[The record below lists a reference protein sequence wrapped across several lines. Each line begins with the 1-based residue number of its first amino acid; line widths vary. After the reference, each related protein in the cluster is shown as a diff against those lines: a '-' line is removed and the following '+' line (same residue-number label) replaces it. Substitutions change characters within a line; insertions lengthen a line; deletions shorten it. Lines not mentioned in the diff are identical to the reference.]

1 MKNKKKLWKTLNNFK
16 NRWKAMKIKSPFQG
30 PTSHRSLLNRSLKTL
45 KYIEKLV
52 KRNMKQSSGCCRG
65 HQGRPGQARTKIQP
79 SMANQILLPPP
90 GWSLQIKNSFRLLQG
105 TSREASSEK
114 NDQPWQTKYYC
125 FRRGYA
131 LVAVVFVW
139 TILFHHTPHDQLLW
153 TISAASSGKFSE
165 SWRIFHA
172 PARTLSSF
180 QQWLPNQRLHW
191 RVFTSLMTCQLYTD
205 SL

>member
-1 MKNKKKLWKTLNNFK
+1 
-16 NRWKAMKIKSPFQG
+16 MKIKSPFQG

-45 KYIEKLV
+45 KYFEKLV

-90 GWSLQIKNSFRLLQG
+90 GWSLQIKNSFQFAAGDIKGGQFRKKKWPTMANQIQLLSQG
-105 TSREASSEK
+105 ICSGS
-114 NDQPWQTKYYC
+114 
-125 FRRGYA
+125 
-131 LVAVVFVW
+131 VVFVW

-180 QQWLPNQRLHW
+180 QQSVPNQRLHW
-191 RVFTSLMTCQLYTD
+191 RVITSLMTCQLYTD